1 MRSRLAGAR
10 LFEHACGTAAS
21 GARSSRLSPRPSV
34 GALSPSMPLAFR
46 RPSTPTIGMI
56 ANSAFTS
63 SGRPSSDE
71 PPADNAAGDAHLFSG
86 FATAS
91 SGVAMSGAARQVRT
105 AERLIGLIGAGAKP
119 SAAVSA
125 SNMASAPG
133 ARRFPGN
140 YRRNR
145 GAHAGACKK
154 KPASC
159 VLSYLCPSHANE
171 QKASWQLQAES
182 RDPCNA
188 ECKKRLASFLI

>member
-63 SGRPSSDE
+63 SGRPSSEE
-71 PPADNAAGDAHLFSG
+71 PPADTTAGDAHLFSG
-86 FATAS
+86 LATAS
-91 SGVAMSGAARQVRT
+91 SGVAMSGAARQART

-125 SNMASAPG
+125 SNMALR
-133 ARRFPGN
+133 ARSGRFPGN
-140 YRRNR
+140 YRWNR
-145 GAHAGACKK
+145 GTCGA
-154 KPASC
+154 
-159 VLSYLCPSHANE
+159 VG
-171 QKASWQLQAES
+171 
-182 RDPCNA
+182 
-188 ECKKRLASFLI
+188 KKRPACFPTTYCPRMRMTISLVLTDS